1 MAPLKHRDVATSF
14 IFRFPADGEAKKPQ
28 VALFRRSGHV
38 NTYQHKYAGISGSVD
53 DTDADPLATAWRELA
68 EETTLTHDS
77 LRLFRKGKPFSF
89 ADESIG
95 REWTVNPFGF
105 VLKSESDGGRG
116 EAGIKIDWEHEGY
129 EWFDPDA
136 INDSDD
142 FEGVPRIL
150 ESLRRVWFNVDLGE
164 VAGNTL
170 SWGLVALQEDHES
183 GARQL
188 ATKALDTYIDVI
200 KKLDSTDQVQWWN
213 NIRFAGWHLWK
224 NGRESMGASIL
235 NVVLSALDIVQDGIP
250 PSGPLDKSSIDNI
263 VRALGDYARDR
274 QNTTSRTGAMFQAFI
289 EQHLSGGGPLKIL
302 TLSSSSTI
310 TSAITHVMGNTS
322 RPVEVHV
329 LESRP
334 LFEGVKMA
342 QSIASCANNSKAK
355 TRLIIHTDAS
365 VGIAAKDIDI
375 VLIGADLID
384 KTAAVSNKVG
394 SLPVV
399 LTAKYVSPKAKIV
412 ILSEKEK
419 VLPFAPPGQEENDSC
434 EVMQAWGDLSSAAR
448 EVPHS
453 LVTVKN
459 VYFEW
464 VSPDLIDHYI
474 TEDGVTGRA
483 GMSNYAQEVEK
494 KADQY
499 FTNL

>member
-1 MAPLKHRDVATSF
+1 MAPLKHSDVATSF
-14 IFRFPADGEAKKPQ
+14 IFRFPADDAAKKPQ
-28 VALFRRSGHV
+28 VALFRRSSHV
-38 NTYQHKYAGISGSVD
+38 NTYQHKYAGISGSVEE
-53 DTDADPLATAWRELA
+53 TDADPLATAWRELA
-68 EETTLTHDS
+68 EETTLTDDS

-150 ESLRRVWFNVDLGE
+150 ESLRKVWFNVDLGE

-170 SWGLVALQEDHES
+170 SRGLVALQEDHES

-250 PSGPLDKSSIDNI
+250 PSGPLGKSSIDNI

-274 QNTTSRTGAMFQAFI
+274 HNTTSRTGAMFQAFI

-310 TSAITHVMGNTS
+310 TSAITYVIGNTL
-322 RPVEVHV
+322 RPVEVRV

-342 QSIASCANNSKAK
+342 QSIASCANNSKTK

-365 VGIAAKDIDI
+365 VGVAAKDIDV

-394 SLPVV
+394 SLPTV

-412 ILSEKEK
+412 ALSEKEK
-419 VLPFAPPGQEENDSC
+419 VLPFAPPGQEENDPC
-434 EVMQAWGDLSSAAR
+434 ELMQAWGDLSSAVKG
-448 EVPHS
+448 VPHS
-453 LVTVKN
+453 QVTVKN

-464 VSPDLIDHYI
+464 VPSDLIDHYI
-474 TEDGVTGRA
+474 TEDGVTGCE
-483 GMSNYAQEVEK
+483 GILNYAQEVGK

>member
-14 IFRFPADGEAKKPQ
+14 IFRLPADGEAKKPQ

-38 NTYQHKYAGISGSVD
+38 NTYQKKYAGISGSVD

-68 EETTLTHDS
+68 EETTLTPDS

-95 REWTVNPFGF
+95 REWTVNPFAF
-105 VLKSESDGGRG
+105 ILKSESDGGRS

-136 INDSDD
+136 INDSDG

-150 ESLRRVWFNVDLGE
+150 ESLKRVWFNVDLGQE
-164 VAGNTL
+164 AGNML
-170 SWGLVALQEDHES
+170 SRGLVALQEDHES

-200 KKLDSTDQVQWWN
+200 KKLDSIDQVQWWN

-224 NGRESMGASIL
+224 NGRENMGASIL
-235 NVVLSALDIVQDGIP
+235 NVVLSALDIVQDKIP
-250 PSGPLDKSSIDNI
+250 PSGPL
-263 VRALGDYARDR
+263 
-274 QNTTSRTGAMFQAFI
+274 
-289 EQHLSGGGPLKIL
+289 EQHLLGGGPLKIL

-310 TSAITHVMGNTS
+310 TSAITHVMGNTL
-322 RPVEVHV
+322 RPVDVHV

-342 QSIASCANNSKAK
+342 QSIASCADNSKAK

-394 SLPVV
+394 SLPAV
-399 LTAKYVSPKAKIV
+399 LTTKYVSPKAKIV
-412 ILSEKEK
+412 VLSEKEK
-419 VLPFAPPGQEENDSC
+419 VLPFAPPGQEANDSC
-434 EVMQAWGDLSSAAR
+434 EVMQAWGNLSSAVR
-448 EVPHS
+448 DVPHS

-483 GMSNYAQEVEK
+483 GISNYAQEVEK